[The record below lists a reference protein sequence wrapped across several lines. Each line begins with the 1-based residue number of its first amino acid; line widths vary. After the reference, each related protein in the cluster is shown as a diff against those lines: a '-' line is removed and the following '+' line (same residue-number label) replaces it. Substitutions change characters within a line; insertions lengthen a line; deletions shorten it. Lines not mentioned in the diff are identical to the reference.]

1 MKPHLIQPAFIEP
14 MRLIGAARQPN
25 PFRKGF
31 WGVPMDTLARTGGT
45 RHTEHKV
52 ITNVTNHLRVVNHIL
67 FHMRIHTEKPSL
79 VPFQQQ
85 KQGVRFVQ
93 NTVDQLLREQLDRE
107 LLLMERGENIAA
119 NQRRRA
125 VLRRALEQKPA
136 RIIRHFYGVQMRI
149 LAGESPS
156 VQQDGFQPDII
167 REEHTRTTQTVY
179 EHHYQQTA
187 PVQQQ
192 LPQGRITAPDIR
204 RVADQVIRQL
214 DQRMKLQ
221 RDRNGIW

>member
-1 MKPHLIQPAFIEP
+1 MKPRLLQPVG
-14 MRLIGAARQPN
+14 RIGAACQPS

-31 WGVPMDTLARTGGT
+31 RGVPMEALLRASGSRPV
-45 RHTEHKV
+45 EHKV

-67 FHMRIHTEKPSL
+67 FHMRFHAEKPARGL
-79 VPFQQQ
+79 FYQQ
-85 KQGVRFVQ
+85 KQGLQFVQ
-93 NTVDQLLREQLDRE
+93 NTIDQFLREQLDRE

-136 RIIRHFYGVQMRI
+136 RIIRNFYGVQMRI

-156 VQQDGFQPDII
+156 AGQDGFQPDII

-179 EHHYQQTA
+179 EHHYQQ
-187 PVQQQ
+187 PVPDQQVS
-192 LPQGRITAPDIR
+192 QGRIAAPDIR

>member
-1 MKPHLIQPAFIEP
+1 
-14 MRLIGAARQPN
+14 
-25 PFRKGF
+25 
-31 WGVPMDTLARTGGT
+31 
-45 RHTEHKV
+45 
-52 ITNVTNHLRVVNHIL
+52 
-67 FHMRIHTEKPSL
+67 
-79 VPFQQQ
+79 
-85 KQGVRFVQ
+85 
-93 NTVDQLLREQLDRE
+93 
-107 LLLMERGENIAA
+107 
-119 NQRRRA
+119 
-125 VLRRALEQKPA
+125 
-136 RIIRHFYGVQMRI
+136 MRI

-192 LPQGRITAPDIR
+192 LPQGRITAPDVR

>member
-1 MKPHLIQPAFIEP
+1 MKPHLLQPALLEP
-14 MRLIGAARQPN
+14 APLIHAVRQPN

-31 WGVPMDTLARTGGT
+31 WGVSMAPLLRSSMARPV
-45 RHTEHKV
+45 EHKI

-67 FHMRIHTEKPSL
+67 FHMRFHTEKPGM
-79 VPFQQQ
+79 VPFRQQ
-85 KQGVRFVQ
+85 KQGLQFVQ
-93 NTVDQLLREQLDRE
+93 NTIDQFLREQLDRE

-136 RIIRHFYGVQMRI
+136 RIIRNFYGVQMRI

-156 VQQDGFQPDII
+156 AQQEGFHPDII

-179 EHHYQQTA
+179 EHHYQQSV
-187 PVQQQ
+187 PQQRQ
-192 LPQGRITAPDIR
+192 LSQGRVTAPDIR